1 MNKLELTQSLAT
13 KLEVSQVEAKNI
25 LTQVEN
31 VIKDGLKDDGEV
43 VFMDSKF
50 KTSPVDAKPEK
61 QGRNPKSGEPM
72 TIPAK
77 EATTKVVFKVG
88 KKLKLEFAE

>member
-1 MNKLELTQSLAT
+1 MNKQELVQSIAT

-50 KTSPVDAKPEK
+50 KLVGVEAKPEK
-61 QGRNPKSGEPM
+61 QGRNPATGEPM

-77 EATTKVVFKVG
+77 PSTNKVVFKVG
-88 KKLKLEFAE
+88 KKLKDEFK

>member
-1 MNKLELTQSLAT
+1 MNKTELTKVASERF
-13 KLEVSQVEAKNI
+13 EVSQVKAKEMVETFESI
-25 LTQVEN
+25 IVEGLTT
-31 VIKDGLKDDGEV
+31 DGEV

-50 KTSPVDAKPEK
+50 KTVHVDAKPEK
-61 QGRNPKSGEPM
+61 QGRNPQSGEPM

-88 KKLKLEFAE
+88 KKLKEMFK